1 MSILFPI
8 IAIISIFFVLFF
20 LSFSSKK
27 ESEKRTKENTDV
39 KKQEQ
44 QDEDS
49 FKKDPLKPVTAEQ
62 RTQAFKKSIDYI
74 NMLKAENRRENIKK
88 ANGGGAG
95 EIDITTN
102 GLEYYDTEENGK
114 EVAKGI
120 KE

>member
-8 IAIISIFFVLFF
+8 IAIISIFFVILF
-20 LSFSSKK
+20 LPSSSKK
-27 ESEKRTKENTDV
+27 ESKKGTKENLDV

-74 NMLKAENRRENIKK
+74 NMLKAESRREKIKK
-88 ANGGGAG
+88 ANGGGLG
-95 EIDITTN
+95 EIDMTK
-102 GLEYYDTEENGK
+102 GLEDYDTEENGK

-120 KE
+120 NE